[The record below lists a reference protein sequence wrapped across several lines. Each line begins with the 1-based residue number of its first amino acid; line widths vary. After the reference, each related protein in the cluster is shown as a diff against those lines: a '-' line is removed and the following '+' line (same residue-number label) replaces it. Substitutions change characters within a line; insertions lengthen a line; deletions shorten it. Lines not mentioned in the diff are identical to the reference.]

1 MERIF
6 DRIAAIPGVTAS
18 GATMNRFTP
27 GFAYVTLVEIE
38 NQPTPDGSGHT
49 VQFRRV
55 SASYFETM
63 RIRLRRGRV
72 FARTDA
78 LSTLPAAVISQSFAD
93 QYFAGLDPIGRRV
106 KRGTSWMTVVGVV
119 DDVSDV
125 DLLQPPS
132 PTLYAAWTQ
141 TANVAF
147 PMGLVLRT
155 PGDPE
160 ALAQPLRA
168 AVRAEDPLLA
178 LDRIQSMET
187 FLSASLAPQTFR
199 TTLMLGLAIVGLLL
213 GAVGIAGETARTI
226 VERMPEFGVRLAF
239 GCEGA
244 DLWRQVV
251 LRQLRVVLTGA
262 LLGVALALAAS
273 RLVASLLPETTRF
286 DAPVIVGAVALI
298 VATAVVS
305 AAIPASRVL
314 RLNPLAILRH
324 A

>member
-1 MERIF
+1 
-6 DRIAAIPGVTAS
+6 
-18 GATMNRFTP
+18 
-27 GFAYVTLVEIE
+27 
-38 NQPTPDGSGHT
+38 
-49 VQFRRV
+49 
-55 SASYFETM
+55 
-63 RIRLRRGRV
+63 
-72 FARTDA
+72 
-78 LSTLPAAVISQSFAD
+78 
-93 QYFAGLDPIGRRV
+93 
-106 KRGTSWMTVVGVV
+106 
-119 DDVSDV
+119 
-125 DLLQPPS
+125 
-132 PTLYAAWTQ
+132 
-141 TANVAF
+141 
-147 PMGLVLRT
+147 MGLVLRT
-155 PGDPE
+155 AGDPD

-199 TTLMLGLAIVGLLL
+199 TTLMLGLAVVGLLL
-213 GAVGIAGETARTI
+213 GAVGIAGVTARTI
-226 VERMPEFGVRLAF
+226 VERMPEFGVRLAL

-273 RLVASLLPETTRF
+273 RLVASLLPETARF
-286 DAPVIVGAVALI
+286 DAPVIAGAVALI